1 MTEDIVDFLVIG
13 SGPSGAAATW
23 SLADTGTRIMCME
36 QGDWMKQADYPSNF
50 RDWEIRQGRAD
61 LKNTNFSFSPNARNL
76 KADYPIND
84 DESAVQP
91 FMYNA
96 VGGTTVSFS
105 AIYPRFHP
113 SDFRTKSLDG
123 VADDWP
129 IDYQQLEEYYNLN
142 DRINGVSG
150 LEGDPAYPSK
160 KPPLPPLP
168 NGEAGNVIAKGF
180 NKLGW
185 HWWPA
190 DRAIISQ
197 PYEGRDKCINLGTCN
212 SGCTQG
218 AKSTPDVT
226 YWPLALRK
234 KGVELKT
241 NCRVREITIN
251 NGGMAD
257 GVIYYDEEGRENRQK
272 AEVVILACNA
282 VGTPRLLLNSSA
294 SQFPDGLANH
304 SGLVGKNL
312 MVHPW
317 GVVRGYFDEGADFS
331 RGPTMNGISCHEFS
345 ETNPKHDF
353 VRGYTFS
360 ILKQEGRPMNSALGL
375 GKEIPWGSEHHE
387 MFRKHFGNCIMTD
400 ILCEDLP
407 EACNQVSLDQELKD
421 SNGIPAPKI
430 TYRYSEN
437 SKRMMTHA
445 LARGRELMEAAGA
458 WKIKSDGLVR
468 GSGWHLMGTARM
480 GKDPSSSVVNEWGRS
495 HDVRN
500 LFIVDGSIFVTSSAC
515 NPTNTLQ
522 SLSLYIAD
530 NIKKNITNLFD

>member
-1 MTEDIVDFLVIG
+1 MAEEIVDFLIIG

-23 SLADTGTRIMCME
+23 SLADTGARIMCME
-36 QGDWMKQADYPSNF
+36 QGDYMKQADYPSNF
-50 RDWEIRQGRAD
+50 RDWEGREGRWLN
-61 LKNTNFSFSPNARNL
+61 LKKNEMSLSPNDRNR

-84 DESAVQP
+84 EESAVQI
-91 FMYNA
+91 FNYNA
-96 VGGTTVSFS
+96 VGGTTINFS
-105 AIYPRFHP
+105 GFYPRFHP
-113 SDFRTKSLDG
+113 SDFRVKSLDG
-123 VADDWP
+123 VAEDWP
-129 IDYQQLEEYYNLN
+129 ISYQQLEPYYHQN
-142 DRINGVSG
+142 DLINGVSG
-150 LEGDPAYPSK
+150 LEGDPAYPPK
-160 KPPLPPLP
+160 KPPLPPIAS
-168 NGEAGNVIAKGF
+168 GEMGNVIARGF

-185 HWWPA
+185 HWWTA
-190 DRAIISQ
+190 DRAIVSQ
-197 PYEGRDKCINLGTCN
+197 PYQGRDKCINLGTCN
-212 SGCTQG
+212 SGCAQG
-218 AKSTPDVT
+218 AKATPDVT

-241 NCRVREITIN
+241 NCRVREITLN
-251 NGGMAD
+251 SQGMAD
-257 GVIYYDEEGRENRQK
+257 GVIYFDAEGRENRQK

-282 VGTPRLLLNSSA
+282 VGTPRLLLNSST

-312 MVHPW
+312 MLHPW
-317 GVVRGYFDEGADFS
+317 GKVVGYFKEGSNFQI
-331 RGPTMNGISCHEFS
+331 GPVMNGITSHEFS
-345 ETNPKHDF
+345 ETNPDLDF
-353 VRGYTFS
+353 VRGYTLS
-360 ILKQEGRPMNSALGL
+360 IIKAPGPTTTALVHGE
-375 GKEIPWGSEHHE
+375 EIPWGSQHHE
-387 MFRKHFGNCIMTD
+387 MFKKHFGTSIMTD

-407 EACNQVSLDQELKD
+407 EACNQVTLDQELKD

-458 WKIKSDGLVR
+458 WKTEFEGLVR

-480 GKDPSSSVVNEWGRS
+480 GKDPSNSVVNEWGRS

-500 LFIVDGSIFVTSSAC
+500 LFIVDASIFVTSSAC

-530 NIKKNITNLFD
+530 SIKKNITNLFD